1 MAEELSKFGVK
12 VDLGDNEITVH
23 APDTLTPPTEAISGH
38 NDHRIVM
45 ACAVLLTLVGGE
57 IEGCEAVSKSFPD
70 FFDILN
76 SLDKI

>member
-1 MAEELSKFGVK
+1 
-12 VDLGDNEITVH
+12 
-23 APDTLTPPTEAISGH
+23 
-38 NDHRIVM
+38 
-45 ACAVLLTLVGGE
+45 VLLTLVGGE